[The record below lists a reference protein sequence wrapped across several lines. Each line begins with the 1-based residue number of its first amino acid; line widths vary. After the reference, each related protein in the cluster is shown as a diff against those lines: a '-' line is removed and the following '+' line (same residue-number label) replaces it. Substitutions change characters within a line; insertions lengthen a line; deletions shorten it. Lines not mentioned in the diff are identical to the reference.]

1 MIVECQAC
9 HTRFRLDESRI
20 QGRGAR
26 MRCRKC
32 GEAIIVMKDP
42 GDRPAPPPKNLFDL
56 RSVLRQPEV
65 RTAQPKEHPPGPVK
79 PSAQAP
85 EWRPAAPE
93 PEIPAAHAD
102 VPQEEPA
109 APEPEITAAHTDVPQ
124 EEPTAGEVREEAP
137 EIALPDAW
145 PGEAVSLRANGEAEP
160 EPEYEA
166 AEPAPP
172 APEEEPAALEPEIP
186 AVHADVPQ
194 EEPAAWEAPA
204 AVDRAKMED
213 LFGSTMFSL
222 GVGPP
227 PAEEKP
233 IELMLNN
240 ADSLDFLKEEYR
252 RAETEADF
260 DISGNLRPGP
270 SAEEEP
276 AEKAPEV
283 VTRQEPP
290 EEVMPD
296 RLEAIQRELQ
306 EIGGGSPDAPEP
318 SPPLAAVSSVPP
330 VRKIPARPA
339 APAPREK
346 TARAGRPAILTLL
359 LLFLVIAGGGAYLG
373 FTPGGQENLRRLVPL
388 MESLW
393 LGGEQ
398 AAPRYAVGNLIGYYE
413 PNAKTGK
420 LFVIKGT
427 VTNQG
432 RKKRSGIRVQASLFD
447 RNGQPVA
454 QKTAFAGNVLPGE
467 DLRTLPRETIE
478 KGMANRWGD
487 RLANLDVVPG
497 KSIPFMVVFFDAP
510 EGIEEYRTE
519 ARDVD

>member
-56 RSVLRQPEV
+56 RSMLRQPEG
-65 RTAQPKEHPPGPVK
+65 RTARPKEHPPEAEK
-79 PSAQAP
+79 PPSHAA
-85 EWRPAAPE
+85 EWRPEAPE
-93 PEIPAAHAD
+93 PEIPPAHAD
-102 VPQEEPA
+102 VPWEEPA
-109 APEPEITAAHTDVPQ
+109 AREL
-124 EEPTAGEVREEAP
+124 REEAQ
-137 EIALPDAW
+137 ETALRDDS
-145 PGEAVSLRANGEAEP
+145 PGEAVSLRANGETPP
-160 EPEYEA
+160 EPAHEA
-166 AEPAPP
+166 AEPTAT
-172 APEEEPAALEPEIP
+172 APEEEPEAPEPEIP
-186 AVHADVPQ
+186 PAHADVPW
-194 EEPAAWEAPA
+194 EEPAAREAPA
-204 AVDRAKMED
+204 AVDKATRED
-213 LFGSTMFSL
+213 LFLSTMFSP
-222 GVGPP
+222 G
-227 PAEEKP
+227 EKP
-233 IELMLNN
+233 DPAGKKPFELMLND
-240 ADSLDFLKEEYR
+240 ADSLDFLKEDYR
-252 RAETEADF
+252 RAETEAAF
-260 DISGNLRPGP
+260 DISGNLRTDP
-270 SAEEEP
+270 SAEEAP
-276 AEKAPEV
+276 TEKPPQF
-283 VTRQEPP
+283 VTRQQIP

-306 EIGGGSPDAPEP
+306 EIGGGSPDVPDTL
-318 SPPLAAVSSVPP
+318 PPPAAAVPSVPP
-330 VRKIPARPA
+330 VRKILVRPA
-339 APAPREK
+339 AMAPREK
-346 TARAGRPAILTLL
+346 PYSSGRPAILTLL
-359 LLFLVIAGGGAYLG
+359 VLFLVIAGGGAYLG

-398 AAPRYAVGNLIGYYE
+398 AAPRYVVGNLIGYYE
-413 PNAKTGK
+413 PNAKAGK

-427 VTNQG
+427 VANQG

-454 QKTAFAGNVLPGE
+454 LKTAFAGNVLPGE
-467 DLRTLPRETIE
+467 DLRALPRDTIE

-487 RLANLDVVPG
+487 RLANLDIAPG

-519 ARDVD
+519 ARDVE